1 MATDKLMQ
9 ALIFEGPNRL
19 SLREIPRPEPL
30 DREVLIRVHAAA
42 ICGTDVRIVT
52 GRKTRDVRRGHPIG
66 HECGGSV
73 AAVGAGVTEFAPGD
87 RVALCVV
94 VSCGTCAY
102 CRADKEN
109 LCQTRITLGYQT
121 DGAFAEYMLI
131 PAHAVQRGN
140 LFRLPDEIPMELAP
154 LLEPMACCINGQ
166 HEMRLGADDTA
177 RDANKPESLVIFGA
191 GPIGLLHLMLARA
204 RGAGDEGRGA
214 RGEGRGAGDKQR
226 REGGDMERGKEGE
239 TESAL
244 IGPITVVEPRLN
256 RRTLATELGAD
267 HVCAPTEFNAAH
279 AFDAAILAVGSE
291 GLVNVALQAVKKSG
305 KVSLFAGFDKN
316 ASVAI
321 DPNLIHYHQI
331 RVTGASESR
340 RCDYAEAMSLVRR
353 DIVDPS
359 PLLTHRF
366 RLDDYEEAFRVA
378 ADGSALKVVF
388 EM

>member
-1 MATDKLMQ
+1 MATNERMR

-19 SLREIPRPEPL
+19 GLREIPRPQPGEG
-30 DREVLIRVHAAA
+30 EVLIRVHAAA

-52 GRKTRDVRRGHPIG
+52 GRKTRDVRTGHPIG
-66 HECGGSV
+66 HECAGVV

-87 RVALCVV
+87 RVAVCVV
-94 VSCGTCAY
+94 VSCGTCPY

-109 LCQTRITLGYQT
+109 LCRTRITLGYHT

-131 PAHAVQRGN
+131 PAHAVRRGN
-140 LFRLPDEIPMELAP
+140 LFRLPNEIPMALAT

-166 HEMRLGADDTA
+166 HEMRLGADETTHEA
-177 RDANKPESLVIFGA
+177 GKPESLIIFGA

-204 RGAGDEGRGA
+204 RGT
-214 RGEGRGAGDKQR
+214 GDKQQR
-226 REGGDMERGKEGE
+226 KSAEIEGRNEGE

-244 IGPITVVEPRLN
+244 IGPITVVEPRPN
-256 RRTLATELGAD
+256 RRALAAELGAD
-267 HVCAPTEFNAAH
+267 ATCSPDEFDAVAR
-279 AFDAAILAVGSE
+279 FDAAILAVGVPD
-291 GLVNVALQAVKKSG
+291 LVNVALQVVGKSG

-316 ASVAI
+316 TCVAI
-321 DPNLIHYHQI
+321 DPNLIHYHQL

-340 RCDYAEAMSLVRR
+340 RCDYAEATSLVRR

-366 RLDDYEEAFRVA
+366 HLADYEEAFRVA